1 MKMLTVYS
9 KKNCPACV
17 STEALLMKYMVPFE
31 CVKIDEDDEAK
42 QLILSRGFRTVP
54 QIFLGDD
61 VFVQGGWLGLKE
73 MSEQQVK
80 ELLYGK
86 A

>member
-1 MKMLTVYS
+1 MLTVYS
-9 KKNCPACV
+9 QTKCPNCVYAAQRL
-17 STEALLMKYMVPFE
+17 TEYGIPFTE
-31 CVKIDEDDEAK
+31 VKIDQDDVAK
-42 QLILSRGFRTVP
+42 QFILGRGFRTVP
-54 QIFLGDD
+54 QIFLGND

>member
-1 MKMLTVYS
+1 MLTIYS
-9 KKNCPACV
+9 QTTCPNCVFAAQRL
-17 STEALLMKYMVPFE
+17 TEYGIPFKE
-31 CVKIDEDDEAK
+31 VKIDKDAEAK
-42 QLILSRGFRTVP
+42 QMIVSRGFRTVP

-61 VFVQGGWLGLKE
+61 VFVQGGWLGLKD
-73 MSEQQVK
+73 MTEQQVK